1 MKTTSGSKLAFGLAV
16 GVCMGIGAWAQSTVP
31 EQDSE
36 TAVRKLVLNQCF
48 VCHGLQGESASDK
61 YPRLAGL
68 PALYIEQQ
76 LLAFQTG
83 QRPSET
89 MIEVVRG
96 MSRSDMQALGRYF
109 EGQGLGART
118 TALE

>member
-1 MKTTSGSKLAFGLAV
+1 MKIISGSVLALGLALV
-16 GVCMGIGAWAQSTVP
+16 WGACAQPLPPV
-31 EQDSE
+31 QLDD
-36 TAVRKLVLNQCF
+36 ALVRKLVLNQCF

-68 PALYIEQQ
+68 PAQYIEQQ
-76 LLAFQTG
+76 LKAFQSG

-89 MIEVVRG
+89 MAEIVRG
-96 MSRSDMQALGRYF
+96 MSAMEMRALGRYF
-109 EGQGLGART
+109 ESQAKAARS

>member
-16 GVCMGIGAWAQSTVP
+16 GVYMGISAWAQSTVP
-31 EQDSE
+31 EQDAQ

-68 PALYIEQQ
+68 PGLYIEQQ
-76 LLAFQTG
+76 LLAFQSG
-83 QRPSET
+83 ERPSET